1 MNENVRLRAFD
12 GLPIKCALWCAHHPL
27 KRPPLC
33 RSAHRQVAST
43 RKISSGI
50 FKFSNHSFHC
60 LNVHFYIEKFS
71 WNQRP
76 GNRPAHWLA
85 ECNTFSNLLTEN
97 ERHNVKWWPLEAER
111 VGRPLV
117 FGESWRPVV
126 CWALLQ
132 NWASFLAN
140 WAIKHVQPETVDQ
153 ENSFLKKNQNF
164 NGESMKI
171 RYISCCSDT
180 KMSSLF
186 PGEMIYDWA
195 FIFFWTF
202 PFRFRGQRG
211 SREIVGNFSRANL
224 TGGSGHFHF
233 LMGSHW
239 SPVDNFGFF
248 FQHSARFQSNSSI
261 LPRWTIAVDCSENS
275 AVDLSAIRPIS
286 ADTWPAFSQTENTQT
301 TRWSIQT
308 KRWKKNINNFNSKQK
323 TKKCFKSRQLSL
335 FVGNKTDASADRTP
349 PISFKSV
356 GVAHLQAISLQ
367 FHSFQKFSIIFF
379 FFKIL
384 PKVHLHG
391 NA

>member
-1 MNENVRLRAFD
+1 MRSSSVETAAT
-12 GLPIKCALWCAHHPL
+12 LPF
-27 KRPPLC
+27 
-33 RSAHRQVAST
+33 ST
-43 RKISSGI
+43 SSSCVYSKDFIRNLQI
-50 FKFSNHSFHC
+50 FKSFFHC

-76 GNRPAHWLA
+76 GNRPAHRLA

-153 ENSFLKKNQNF
+153 ENSFKKKNQNF

-195 FIFFWTF
+195 FIFFSTF

-261 LPRWTIAVDCSENS
+261 LPRWTIAVDCSEKFSRRLVRHSTHFRRHVTRFFTNWKH
-275 AVDLSAIRPIS
+275 
-286 ADTWPAFSQTENTQT
+286 ADDALVHSNKKVKKKHQQFQQ
-301 TRWSIQT
+301 QT
-308 KRWKKNINNFNSKQK
+308 KD
-323 TKKCFKSRQLSL
+323 TKMF
-335 FVGNKTDASADRTP
+335 
-349 PISFKSV
+349 
-356 GVAHLQAISLQ
+356 
-367 FHSFQKFSIIFF
+367 
-379 FFKIL
+379 
-384 PKVHLHG
+384 
-391 NA
+391 

>member
-1 MNENVRLRAFD
+1 
-12 GLPIKCALWCAHHPL
+12 
-27 KRPPLC
+27 
-33 RSAHRQVAST
+33 
-43 RKISSGI
+43 
-50 FKFSNHSFHC
+50 
-60 LNVHFYIEKFS
+60 
-71 WNQRP
+71 
-76 GNRPAHWLA
+76 
-85 ECNTFSNLLTEN
+85 
-97 ERHNVKWWPLEAER
+97 
-111 VGRPLV
+111 
-117 FGESWRPVV
+117 
-126 CWALLQ
+126 
-132 NWASFLAN
+132 
-140 WAIKHVQPETVDQ
+140 
-153 ENSFLKKNQNF
+153 
-164 NGESMKI
+164 MKI

-195 FIFFWTF
+195 FIFFSTF

-261 LPRWTIAVDCSENS
+261 LPRWTIAVDCSEKFSRRLVRHSTHFRRHVTRFFTNWKH
-275 AVDLSAIRPIS
+275 
-286 ADTWPAFSQTENTQT
+286 ADDALVHSN
-301 TRWSIQT
+301 
-308 KRWKKNINNFNSKQK
+308 KKVKKNINNFNSKQK
-323 TKKCFKSRQLSL
+323 TQKCFKSRQLSL